1 MAARRQRRRTGR
13 WGTWS
18 AAGVASLA
26 IALIALTAACG
37 GGTSGDDA
45 APTGTAGEAT
55 QPTDPPSR
63 PSTGDDPDGPAPQLR
78 LELVGELEQ
87 PVFLTTAPGRS
98 DPLYVVEKSG
108 RVRVISDGR
117 QLPDSFLD
125 LSDRIS
131 DEGER
136 GLLSIV
142 FDPRFPEVERVY
154 AYSTAADGALTIDRF
169 RVAADG
175 LSVLP
180 DSRQTLLSIPH
191 PLTNH
196 NGGQLAFGPDG
207 LLYAGTGDGGGA
219 GDPERDALD
228 PDSLLGKLLT
238 LDVEQSR
245 PQPSIY
251 ALGLRNPWRFSFDRQ
266 TGDLWIGDVG
276 QNEREEIDFLP
287 AGTPPGADFGWPAY
301 EGTLDFEPQGL
312 GREGLVFPVFEYG
325 RDQGGSITG
334 GYVYRG
340 GAIRDLLGTYLFA
353 DFLSGRVWGMRGP
366 RSTPEEIDVGV
377 RVTSPVSFGEDGSGE
392 LYLLSFSGPVYRI
405 VAR

>member
-1 MAARRQRRRTGR
+1 MAARGQRRHAGRTG
-13 WGTWS
+13 GWS
-18 AAGVASLA
+18 APIAACLA
-26 IALIALTAACG
+26 IALITLTAACG
-37 GGTSGDDA
+37 GGTYGDGGE
-45 APTGTAGEAT
+45 PTATAGGGA

-63 PSTGDDPDGPAPQLR
+63 PSTGDGPDGPLPQLR

-87 PVFLTTAPGRS
+87 PVFLTTAPGRT
-98 DPLYVVEKSG
+98 DPQYVVEKSG
-108 RVRVISDGR
+108 SVRVISDGR
-117 QLPDSFLD
+117 PLPAPFLD
-125 LSDRIS
+125 LSDSIS

-142 FDPRFPEVERVY
+142 FDPGFPEVDRVY

-180 DSRQTLLSIPH
+180 DSRQTLLSVPH

-228 PDSLLGKLLT
+228 PDGLLGKLLT

-276 QNEREEIDFLP
+276 QNAREEIDFLP
-287 AGTPPGADFGWPAY
+287 AGTPPGANFGWPAY

-325 RDQGGSITG
+325 RDQGGSVTG

-340 GAIRDLLGTYLFA
+340 SAVRDLLGTYLFA

-366 RSTPEEIDVGV
+366 LSTPEEIDFGI
-377 RVTSPVSFGEDGSGE
+377 RVTSPVSFGEDGAGE
-392 LYLLSFSGPVYRI
+392 LYLLSLSGPVYRI